1 MTYTELQNRM
11 QQISDLQATLAL
23 LSWDQETYMPSQ
35 AASYRSRQVAL
46 LSSLVHEKFVAPEVG
61 NALEALRKSDLK
73 EDQKINI
80 QRLTEDYEKEVKLS
94 SDFVKKR
101 SENISKAFQAWVQA
115 REKNNWSPFAEA
127 LKPLVDLKRE
137 EAEIRGYEHH
147 PYDALLDLYD
157 PGSNMAYLDPLL
169 SDLKEGLLEITQTLE
184 PRYSEDYSFMS
195 AFVPANVQWEWGMKL
210 LKDIGYDFERGRQ
223 DKSHHPFTITL
234 SPGDIRI
241 TTRIDERDF
250 SNMLWSTIHEGGH
263 ALYEQ
268 GLPKESH
275 FGMPMGEAAGLSVH
289 ESQSRFWEN
298 HIGRSHSFWEAYYPN
313 LQKEYGDVFSNIKLD
328 TFYRAINQVQPNLIR
343 TEADELH
350 YHLHIMIRYEIEKE
364 LIKGSLEVE
373 DIKALWNQKYSD
385 YLGIEVCSDK
395 EGVLQDVHWA
405 HGSFGYFPTYTLGS
419 LMAAQIMQQLESEE
433 GNMHN
438 ALRQKEF
445 SIIINWLDKNIW
457 KWGRSFDAQSFCQNI
472 TGKELQVSPFLS
484 YSRQKFGAIYHI
496 K

>member
-1 MTYTELQNRM
+1 MTYSELQNRM
-11 QQISDLQATLAL
+11 QQISDLQAALAL

-35 AASYRSRQVAL
+35 AASYRSRQIAL
-46 LSSLVHEKFVAPEVG
+46 LSSLAHEQFVAPEVG
-61 NALEALRKSDLK
+61 EALQVLRKEDLD
-73 EDQKINI
+73 EDQKVNI

-94 SDFVKKR
+94 AEFVKKR
-101 SENISKAFQAWVQA
+101 SENISKTFQAWVQS
-115 REKNNWSPFAEA
+115 REKNDWSAFAEA
-127 LKPLVDLKRE
+127 LKPLVELKRE
-137 EAEIRGYEHH
+137 EAEIRGYDHH

-157 PGSNMAYLDPLL
+157 PGSNMAYIDPLF
-169 SDLKEGLLEITQTLE
+169 SELKDGLLDITKNLE
-184 PRYSEDYSFMS
+184 PKYSEDYSFLS
-195 AFVPANVQWEWGMKL
+195 AFVPAEVQWEWGMNI
-210 LKDIGYDFERGRQ
+210 LKDMGYDFERGRQ

-234 SPGDIRI
+234 SPCDVRI

-250 SNMLWSTIHEGGH
+250 SNMLWSSIHEGGH

-268 GLPKESH
+268 GLPKELH
-275 FGMPMGEAAGLSVH
+275 FGMPMSEAAGLSVH

-298 HIGRSHSFWEAYYPN
+298 HIGRSYSFWEAYYPS
-313 LQKEYGDVFSNIKLD
+313 LQKKYGGEFSNIQLD
-328 TFYRAINQVQPNLIR
+328 TFYRAINQVQPNLVR

-364 LIKGSLEVE
+364 LIKGTIEVD
-373 DIKALWNQKYSD
+373 DIKNLWNQKYSD
-385 YLGIEVCSDK
+385 YLGLEVPSDK

-419 LMAAQIMQQLESEE
+419 LMAAQIMQQLESEHS
-433 GNMHN
+433 NISM

-445 SIIINWLDKNIW
+445 SVIRDWLEQNIW
-457 KWGRSFDAQSFCQNI
+457 KWGRSFDLHSLCQRM
-472 TGKELQVSPFLS
+472 TGKELEVSPFLS